1 MVLWCIC
8 VPTMSID
15 TAPYIEQAVKVIQDK
30 IGSIPPR
37 MALVAGS
44 GLGSVADL
52 IKNPVTVS
60 YADIPGFPAPGV
72 HGHKG
77 NLVYGEISGVPAIVL
92 MGRIHVYEGE
102 ESWRLKVMI
111 RTMRKLGCEFLF
123 LTNAAG
129 SMRLEV
135 GAGELVMITDHINFM
150 GSNPLVGPNEDK
162 FGPRFVD
169 LEDCWD
175 PELRAM
181 LRSCS
186 DESGVPLHEAVFAGW
201 MGPCFETPAEIKMLS
216 LLGAQTVGMSTVPD
230 NLIARHCGLRVIGV
244 SVITNLACGLSPK
257 KLSHDLTMQEA
268 EKGAAKLIVLF
279 ERFMAKLK
287 VL

>member
-1 MVLWCIC
+1 
-8 VPTMSID
+8 MSID
-15 TAPYIEQAVKVIQDK
+15 TSPYVEQAVKAVQAK
-30 IGSIPPR
+30 IGNVKPKL
-37 MALVAGS
+37 ALVAGS

-52 IKNPVTVS
+52 LKNPVSIS
-60 YADIPGFPAPGV
+60 YADLPGFPAPGV

-77 NLVYGEISGVPAIVL
+77 QLVFGEISGVPTIVL

-111 RTMRKLGCEFLF
+111 RTMRGLGCDFLF

-150 GSNPLVGPNEDK
+150 GGNPLVGPNEDK

-175 PELRAM
+175 PELRSI
-181 LRSCS
+181 LRSCA
-186 DESGVPLHEAVFAGW
+186 DETGIPLHEAVFAGW
-201 MGPCFETPAEIKMLS
+201 MGPAFETPAEIRMLT
-216 LLGAQTVGMSTVPD
+216 LMGAQTVGMSTVPD
-230 NLIARHCGLRVIGV
+230 NIIARHCGLRVLGV

-257 KLSHDLTMQEA
+257 KLSHELTMAEA

-279 ERFMAKLK
+279 EKFLSKLA
-287 VL
+287 VLA